1 MNLLASFRKDL
12 LLLLRDR
19 GEMAALFLMPLAF
32 ILPICL
38 AFPANGYNLNADE
51 KPALPVRVLYPV

>member
-38 AFPANGYNLNADE
+38 AFPANGYNLNADA
-51 KPALPVRVLYPV
+51 KPACRWPSMTS